1 MRDNRSGAHVV
12 GTHHVTAMTIR
23 KNNSLKALIALV
35 MMCTA
40 ILSCSPDY
48 GVKYDLIEEIRPT
61 TVVVDSF
68 IQSSPPESIDVLII
82 LDTSGSMNDN
92 YDNVSAGV
100 ELLRMDI
107 EKLTADYRIGYI
119 NTSLREDYFNGPY
132 DQNSSVLDI
141 LMAPYTL
148 GEDRTEEAYAAMYE
162 FVTQTDEGADFFRDD
177 ADKLFIFVSD
187 EDEQSAIPTDIF
199 HDWLVTEF
207 AEVQQ
212 DVVTIVLTEESAC
225 DSAYSSMIGLKYIDL
240 SSRFYKD
247 AVDLCSDWSL
257 WLADST
263 FLVGI
268 VQELALTGLPVL
280 ESIVV
285 YLNGTETIEWTYD
298 ATANMILLN
307 FEPSPGDL
315 IEVGYVVL

>member
-1 MRDNRSGAHVV
+1 MRSNRSGAHVV
-12 GTHHVTAMTIR
+12 GTHHVTAMII
-23 KNNSLKALIALV
+23 KESNSLKALIALV
-35 MMCTA
+35 MMCA
-40 ILSCSPDY
+40 AFLSCSPDY
-48 GVKYDLIEEIRPT
+48 GLKYDVIEEIRPT

-68 IQSSPPESIDVLII
+68 VQSSPPESIDVLII

-100 ELLRMDI
+100 ELLRI
-107 EKLTADYRIGYI
+107 
-119 NTSLREDYFNGPY
+119 
-132 DQNSSVLDI
+132 
-141 LMAPYTL
+141 
-148 GEDRTEEAYAAMYE
+148 
-162 FVTQTDEGADFFRDD
+162 
-177 ADKLFIFVSD
+177 D

-199 HDWLVTEF
+199 HDWLMTEF

-285 YLNGTETIEWTYD
+285 YLNGSETLDWSYD

-315 IEVGYVVL
+315 IEVGYVVF